1 MHFIILLYK
10 AGLVFN
16 FTFIYLVR
24 WIQAFILQDWSYCG
38 VHWRIHW
45 VQTRVWGAKLLINFL
60 SVTFANVKKAEQKK
74 KKKNLISAACF
85 TLIFRTAVWSS
96 YHWGAERKSCSHQ
109 RKSPHQWIKAS
120 WFLKVKKSYL
130 ESRGQVVL
138 EEPELDRSFG
148 VLQNWQHHNPER
160 E

>member
-60 SVTFANVKKAEQKK
+60 SVTFTNVKKAEQKK
-74 KKKNLISAACF
+74 NKKSHLCCMFHLDFQNCCLKLISLRGREKKLQPSEKISTSMNKSQLVF
-85 TLIFRTAVWSS
+85 KGKKILPWKSGTGSSWGTRTWPEFWCSS
-96 YHWGAERKSCSHQ
+96 ELT
-109 RKSPHQWIKAS
+109 AS
-120 WFLKVKKSYL
+120 
-130 ESRGQVVL
+130 
-138 EEPELDRSFG
+138 
-148 VLQNWQHHNPER
+148 
-160 E
+160 